1 MTIASGSNLLGVSF
15 PDDWLRSK
23 IGRITTKV
31 GSGATPKGGASVYQA
46 TGIPLIRSLN
56 VHNEGFRSYNL
67 AFINDDHARQLE
79 YASVEPGDVLLNITG
94 ASILRS
100 AVVPA
105 EVGPA
110 RVNQHVSI
118 LRPDTNQVLPGYL
131 HAWLISPAMYSY
143 MYSQSVGSTREAI
156 TKEQILR
163 FPMVLPTL
171 EEQRAIVGFLDAKT
185 AEIDGLVEKLQRE
198 VELLER
204 YRRELIA
211 YTVTRG
217 LDPDVPMKDS
227 GIDWVGVGPA
237 TWTPVSAKAIFM
249 RRTEFERASD
259 VHLTPSQMFG
269 VLPQEEFIA
278 VSGVKPTLKLSD
290 SGKMKH
296 VDPGDFIIH
305 LRSFQGGLEYSE
317 YQGKVSAAYTV
328 ITPRN
333 DQLADR
339 SFFRW
344 LFKSTTFI
352 KNLSSMTNQLR
363 DGQSINFK
371 TFSRTS
377 YLLPPLVE
385 QQEIAAFL
393 NEKTLEIDSA
403 ISGIKRQ
410 IELLRRYRK
419 QVINDAVT
427 GKVRVGGVA

>member
-1 MTIASGSNLLGVSF
+1 MRGQFDEWIGDLPTSWDAVRTKSLFKILKRQVPHDGQTILSITQHGVRPKDISENEGQMARNYDGYQEVFIGDFAMNSMDLLTGWVDQSRYDGLTSPDYRVFVTTEPTRVYGRFYSYVFQTLYTRHIYYKYGQGVSNMGRWRLPAQTFLDF
-15 PDDWLRSK
+15 P
-23 IGRITTKV
+23 
-31 GSGATPKGGASVYQA
+31 
-46 TGIPLIRSLN
+46 
-56 VHNEGFRSYNL
+56 
-67 AFINDDHARQLE
+67 
-79 YASVEPGDVLLNITG
+79 
-94 ASILRS
+94 
-100 AVVPA
+100 
-105 EVGPA
+105 
-110 RVNQHVSI
+110 
-118 LRPDTNQVLPGYL
+118 LPNPSF
-131 HAWLISPAMYSY
+131 A
-143 MYSQSVGSTREAI
+143 
-156 TKEQILR
+156 
-163 FPMVLPTL
+163 
-171 EEQRAIVGFLDAKT
+171 EQRAIVGFLDAKT
-185 AEIDGLVEKLQRE
+185 AEIDGLIEKLQRE

-211 YTVTRG
+211 HTVTRG

-427 GKVRVGGVA
+427 GKVRVGGEA

>member
-1 MTIASGSNLLGVSF
+1 
-15 PDDWLRSK
+15 
-23 IGRITTKV
+23 
-31 GSGATPKGGASVYQA
+31 
-46 TGIPLIRSLN
+46 
-56 VHNEGFRSYNL
+56 
-67 AFINDDHARQLE
+67 
-79 YASVEPGDVLLNITG
+79 
-94 ASILRS
+94 
-100 AVVPA
+100 
-105 EVGPA
+105 
-110 RVNQHVSI
+110 
-118 LRPDTNQVLPGYL
+118 
-131 HAWLISPAMYSY
+131 
-143 MYSQSVGSTREAI
+143 
-156 TKEQILR
+156 
-163 FPMVLPTL
+163 
-171 EEQRAIVGFLDAKT
+171 
-185 AEIDGLVEKLQRE
+185 
-198 VELLER
+198 
-204 YRRELIA
+204 
-211 YTVTRG
+211 
-217 LDPDVPMKDS
+217 
-227 GIDWVGVGPA
+227 
-237 TWTPVSAKAIFM
+237 M

>member
-1 MTIASGSNLLGVSF
+1 MRGQLDEWIGDLPTSWDAVRTKSLFKILKRQVPHDGQTILSITQHGVRPKDISENEGQMARNYDGYQEVFIGDFAMNSMDLLTGWVDQSRYDGLTSPDYRVFVTTEPTRVYGRFYSYVFQTLYTRHVYYKYGQGVSNMGRWRLPAKTFLDF
-15 PDDWLRSK
+15 P
-23 IGRITTKV
+23 
-31 GSGATPKGGASVYQA
+31 
-46 TGIPLIRSLN
+46 
-56 VHNEGFRSYNL
+56 
-67 AFINDDHARQLE
+67 
-79 YASVEPGDVLLNITG
+79 
-94 ASILRS
+94 
-100 AVVPA
+100 
-105 EVGPA
+105 
-110 RVNQHVSI
+110 
-118 LRPDTNQVLPGYL
+118 LPNPSF
-131 HAWLISPAMYSY
+131 A
-143 MYSQSVGSTREAI
+143 
-156 TKEQILR
+156 
-163 FPMVLPTL
+163 
-171 EEQRAIVGFLDAKT
+171 EQRAIVSFLDAKT

-211 YTVTRG
+211 HTVTRG

-237 TWTPVSAKAIFM
+237 TWTPVSAKATFM
-249 RRTEFERASD
+249 RSTEFERAGD
-259 VHLTPSQMFG
+259 VHLTPSQLFG

-296 VDPGDFIIH
+296 VNPGDFIIH

-333 DQLADR
+333 DQLVDR

-344 LFKSTTFI
+344 LFKSTAFI

-385 QQEIAAFL
+385 QQQIAAFL
-393 NEKTLEIDSA
+393 NEKTVEIDSA

-427 GKVRVGGVA
+427 GKVRVGGEA